1 MYPAVFG
8 FYGLSNT
15 GKTTLIANIIQ
26 KLTMAGY
33 KVATIKYSDKNIGID
48 MEQKD
53 TCKLSQ
59 AGSVLVVFSSPIET
73 DFIVKQGKN
82 ISQILN
88 HINSFGC
95 FDIVLVEGAHDSDI
109 PKIRLGDIVQRKNTL
124 GTYNGDINKI
134 IEMIKKEIKKKQ
146 RIIEE
151 NVHIKVNGKP
161 IHLTKFPLSFS
172 KKTIVGMLNSLKGIG
187 FDKINKVEIRFET

>member
-33 KVATIKYSDKNIGID
+33 KVATIKYCDKRIGID

-73 DFIVKQGKN
+73 DFIIKQGKS
-82 ISQILN
+82 ITQILN

-95 FDIVLVEGAHDSDI
+95 FDIVLVEGAYDSDI

-124 GTYNGDINKI
+124 GTYNGDLNKI
-134 IEMIKKEIKKKQ
+134 IEMIKKEIKQKQ
-146 RIIEE
+146 RSIEE
-151 NVHIKVNGKP
+151 NVQITVNGKP
-161 IHLTKFPLSFS
+161 IHLTKFLSSFI